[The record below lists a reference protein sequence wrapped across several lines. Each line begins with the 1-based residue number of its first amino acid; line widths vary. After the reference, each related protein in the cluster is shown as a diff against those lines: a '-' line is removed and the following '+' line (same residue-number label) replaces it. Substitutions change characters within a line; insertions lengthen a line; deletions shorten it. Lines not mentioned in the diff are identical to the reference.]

1 MAITI
6 EQQHWTHAGW
16 IDNGSAGGRPR
27 LDAIDPL
34 APAFEAMEGDSMVL
48 LRDPAPTA
56 VEFEALLSRVRAL
69 SIDMAEMAYRL
80 EKGIDQAYASPAL
93 VLDAIAHG
101 EASAKLAKALTLS
114 LAARNQN
121 KNVHEPFEMSAAA

>member
-1 MAITI
+1 
-6 EQQHWTHAGW
+6 
-16 IDNGSAGGRPR
+16 
-27 LDAIDPL
+27 
-34 APAFEAMEGDSMVL
+34 MVL

-80 EKGIDQAYASPAL
+80 EKVTDQAYASPAL
-93 VLDAIAHG
+93 VLDAIAHS